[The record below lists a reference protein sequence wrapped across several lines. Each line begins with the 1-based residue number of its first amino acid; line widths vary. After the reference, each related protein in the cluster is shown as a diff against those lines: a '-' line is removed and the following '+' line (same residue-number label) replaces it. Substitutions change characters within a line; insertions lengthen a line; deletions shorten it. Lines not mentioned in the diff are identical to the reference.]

1 MGKTILRPWVKI
13 ALVGIAV
20 AAIGIVVS
28 KTLNGD
34 KPANIG
40 DLFPSKK
47 SDNVITLGV
56 NTYAGFTPIIWG
68 NGGLEGNENSEF
80 YKRFGV
86 KLKIVIQDDF
96 AAGRSAF
103 KNGDIQLLYCTTDVR
118 PVEMGN
124 ASDMVGSKQIMIL
137 NYSRGADA
145 IVVRKGINTVADLKG
160 KKIAVAPGTASHT
173 LLLNVLETNGLKESD
188 IHLIKVESGLEAAQ
202 IFKALQTDVAVCWAP
217 DDADLVASMPGTKV
231 LFSTKQASNLITDG
245 LIVKDTYLEKNF
257 DKVKNVV
264 EAILWAN
271 SELNKPGNAAK
282 ASKIAAK
289 AFSTDEDFVITGCDN
304 IRFATLE
311 DEANFFGLNT
321 SYTGTTGDFIYSKMA
336 RTYESIGLTGKPVS
350 WRKSSDSSIL
360 DALLSS
366 NRLDNDQS
374 AEAPKTFT
382 APTEADV
389 KKEAVS
395 NKVVIIEYASNS
407 ALLDNDAKAIIDSE
421 IAPIAKQFSAARMRI
436 QGNTDNT
443 GSDAINKPLSLRRA
457 QSVADYLAKEYG
469 FDRNRFIVVGNGS
482 EKAMKAGS
490 TGSDK
495 NYRITEFQLL
505 NE

>member
-1 MGKTILRPWVKI
+1 MSKTIIRPWVKI
-13 ALVGIAV
+13 ALVGIVV
-20 AAIGIVVS
+20 AAIGIVTLKMS
-28 KTLNGD
+28 KGGNSQ
-34 KPANIG
+34 NMS
-40 DLFPSKK
+40 DLFSSKK
-47 SDNVITLGV
+47 SADVITLGV

-68 NGGLEGNENSEF
+68 NGGLTASEDSEF

-96 AAGRSAF
+96 TAGRSAF

-124 ASDMVGSKQIMIL
+124 ASDMIGSKQIMIL

-160 KKIAVAPGTASHT
+160 KKVAVAPGTASHT
-173 LLLNVLETNGLKESD
+173 LLLNVLETNGLTEKD
-188 IHLIKVESGLEAAQ
+188 IQLIKVESGLEAAQ
-202 IFKALQTDVAVCWAP
+202 VFKALQADVAVCWAP

-231 LFSTKQASNLITDG
+231 LFSTRQASNLITDG
-245 LIVKDTYLEKNF
+245 LIVREDYLDKNF

-271 SELNKPGNAAK
+271 SELNKPANRAK
-282 ASKIAAK
+282 AAKIAAK
-289 AFSTDEDFVITGCDN
+289 AFGTDEDFVTTGCDN

-321 SYTGTTGDFIYSKMA
+321 DYTGTTGDFIYSKMA
-336 RTYESIGLTGKPVS
+336 RIYEGIGLTSKPVS
-350 WRKSSDSSIL
+350 WRKSSDTSVL
-360 DALLSS
+360 EALIAS

-374 AEAPKTFT
+374 AERAKTFA
-382 APTEADV
+382 APAPEDI

-395 NKVVIIEYASNS
+395 NKIIVIEFASNS
-407 ALLDNDAKAIIDSE
+407 ALLDNDAKAVIDSE
-421 IAPIAKQFSAARMRI
+421 IAPIAKQFSATRMRI

-443 GSDAINKPLSLRRA
+443 GSDAVNKALSLRRA

-469 FDRNRFIVVGNGS
+469 FDKNRFIVVGNGS
-482 EKAMKAGS
+482 EKAIKAGS
-490 TGSDK
+490 TGNDR

-505 NE
+505 SE

>member
-1 MGKTILRPWVKI
+1 MSKTIIRPWVKI
-13 ALVGIAV
+13 ALVAIVV
-20 AAIGIVVS
+20 AAIGIVVLKMS
-28 KTLNGD
+28 NGD
-34 KPANIG
+34 QPQNIG
-40 DLFPSKK
+40 DLFSSKT
-47 SDNVITLGV
+47 SSNVITVGV

-68 NGGLEGNENSEF
+68 NGGLTASENSEF

-160 KKIAVAPGTASHT
+160 KKVAVAPGTASHT
-173 LLLNVLETNGLKESD
+173 LLLNVLETNGLTEKD
-188 IHLIKVESGLEAAQ
+188 IQLIKVESGLEAAQ

-245 LIVKDTYLEKNF
+245 LIVKDDYLEKNF
-257 DKVKNVV
+257 DNVKNVV

-271 SELNKPGNAAK
+271 SELNKQTNAAK
-282 ASKIAAK
+282 AAKIAAK
-289 AFSTDEDFVITGCDN
+289 AFGTDEDFVITGCDN

-321 SYTGTTGDFIYSKMA
+321 GYTGTTGDFIYSKMA
-336 RTYESIGLTGKPVS
+336 RTYEGIGLTSKPVS
-350 WRKSSDSSIL
+350 WRKSSDASVLETLIT
-360 DALLSS
+360 S
-366 NRLDNDQS
+366 NRLDNDQT
-374 AEAPKTFT
+374 AETAKTFA
-382 APTEADV
+382 APTTEDA

-395 NKVVIIEYASNS
+395 NKVIIIEFVSNS

-443 GSDAINKPLSLRRA
+443 GSDAVNKPLSLKRA

-469 FDRNRFIVVGNGS
+469 FDKNRFVVVGNGS
-482 EKAMKAGS
+482 EKAVKAGS
-490 TGSDK
+490 AGNDK

-505 NE
+505 SE